1 MIWDKDSVHRVAVL
15 LLPGFPLMAY
25 ASTIEPLRG
34 ANEISGRKLFS
45 WRHFSIDGAPVRA
58 SSGATIAAE
67 KRVTATCD
75 FDTLLVCAGRNATT
89 FSHRHTFAWIRNAA
103 NLGRAI
109 GGISVAPY
117 VLARA
122 GVMQGRQMT
131 IHWEYVDSLRERYP
145 DLLISRNLFEIDR
158 DRLTCA
164 GGTAALDMMHVV
176 IQTAHGRGLAA
187 AVSDWFVH
195 TKVRPGTQSQRMD
208 IQDRSGVSDSRLID
222 VVRHM
227 ESRIDRPRS
236 RSSLARDVGLS
247 TRQLDRLFTKS
258 FGKGLGRHYL
268 ELRIHR
274 AQALL
279 SQTDLP
285 VIDVAIA
292 CGFASASHFS
302 RAFKM
307 IVGTPPTKAR
317 GN

>member
-1 MIWDKDSVHRVAVL
+1 
-15 LLPGFPLMAY
+15 
-25 ASTIEPLRG
+25 
-34 ANEISGRKLFS
+34 
-45 WRHFSIDGAPVRA
+45 
-58 SSGATIAAE
+58 
-67 KRVTATCD
+67 
-75 FDTLLVCAGRNATT
+75 
-89 FSHRHTFAWIRNAA
+89 
-103 NLGRAI
+103 
-109 GGISVAPY
+109 
-117 VLARA
+117 
-122 GVMQGRQMT
+122 MQGRQMT

-176 IQTAHGRGLAA
+176 IQTAHGRSLAA